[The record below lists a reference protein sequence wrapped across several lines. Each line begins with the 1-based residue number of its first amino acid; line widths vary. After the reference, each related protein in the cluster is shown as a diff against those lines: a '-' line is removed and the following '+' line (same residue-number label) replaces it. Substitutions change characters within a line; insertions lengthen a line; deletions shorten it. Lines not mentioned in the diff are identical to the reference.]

1 MTTLPAPLLSAT
13 LDHHDLE
20 TAERWLADPQLG
32 NDTRLTGDWESR
44 FARWLGGGTARAFM
58 GGRAALL
65 GVEGDP
71 AFDLAPAEFGCEFF
85 ADCRFERA
93 EFLGKPHRDIKETV
107 VDGA

>member
-58 GGRAALL
+58 GGRATLLAVVRALGL
-65 GVEGDP
+65 S
-71 AFDLAPAEFGCEFF
+71 
-85 ADCRFERA
+85 RN
-93 EFLGKPHRDIKETV
+93 
-107 VDGA
+107 